1 MVKHE
6 PERDMSKLPRLRSE
20 NVERLG
26 GRGVKIDK
34 VKLNKANEVEQISIT
49 TRKHVPGTRKHV
61 PGTEPEE
68 KLSLEI
74 AQARGEH
81 TLTLEGQAGRRIS
94 NPEVIAV
101 KRRR

>member
-1 MVKHE
+1 MINKQE
-6 PERDMSKLPRLRSE
+6 PERAKLPRLRSE
-20 NVERLG
+20 NVERLR

-49 TRKHVPGTRKHV
+49 TCKHVR
-61 PGTEPEE
+61 GTEPEE

-74 AQARGEH
+74 AQAQGEYS
-81 TLTLEGQAGRRIS
+81 LTLEGHAEIRIS

-101 KRRR
+101 KRQTVKRQR